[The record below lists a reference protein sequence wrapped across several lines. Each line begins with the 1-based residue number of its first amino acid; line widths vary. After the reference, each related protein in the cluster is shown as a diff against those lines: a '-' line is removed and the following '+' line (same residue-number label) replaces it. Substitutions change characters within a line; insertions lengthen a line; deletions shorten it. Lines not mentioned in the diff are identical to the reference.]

1 MVVPIVHEDCIL
13 SFERESEPPIST
25 HAHRPMSIQIA
36 FEKVPLPPGKVH
48 LFRPSGGVQREK
60 LIGESLCMRGLDPN
74 LGTCPK
80 ELFDSFVPEA
90 SNHPDVSYS
99 VTLRCTTRKA
109 VLTGPEPASESARS
123 NRRYRPAAGR
133 RENPTPNR

>member
-74 LGTCPK
+74 LEPVRKNFSIPLCRK
-80 ELFDSFVPEA
+80 
-90 SNHPDVSYS
+90 
-99 VTLRCTTRKA
+99 LRII
-109 VLTGPEPASESARS
+109 LM
-123 NRRYRPAAGR
+123 YRTA
-133 RENPTPNR
+133 